1 MSIRWKFFLTLF
13 ALTVLVSAGV
23 LWFAER
29 EMRNWVV
36 GEVEQR
42 FAAQVENLLRG
53 RQERLEEVREACREL
68 AHHPAVRA
76 AAAGEMGEAERQ
88 AMVRLME
95 SRPWAAQPPNVRH
108 AGGGHEVPGETLKRE
123 RPGTPRTA
131 TRAPLMG
138 VVRESGEVVFFG
150 KAMAMRKRPDAT
162 KLKRHLAA
170 GDQQVAYVVFA
181 EGSLAERA
189 KEMVLTPVNDGSG
202 KATGFLFL
210 GLDAATP
217 DERAFIRA
225 QEAQGSDG
233 RTGLVIDGEWFM
245 PGLKEDETKAL
256 ADAVQAKDLERGKS
270 RLIRTAVGSVMVTA
284 HELESAP
291 MQGSV
296 HQVGIYPMD
305 PLLAA
310 IGRMRKAVLWCGAAG
325 TLVAAM
331 SAWGMARRF
340 SRPITDLVAGTE
352 RVRQGDFKT
361 PVAVRSRDELGKLA
375 HAFNGM
381 TRDLELKDRYHEVLG
396 QVSDPAVAKQLLE
409 GSLQLGGEVREVA
422 VLFCDIRGFTALTE
436 KMAPQEVIEMLN
448 RHMTALTQV
457 VHAHGGVVDK
467 FVGDLVMA
475 LFGAPVSH
483 GNDSL
488 QAVRCALAMMEERA
502 RLNRIS
508 TPFFEMGI
516 GLASG
521 PVVAGCMGS
530 DTRLNYTVLGERVN
544 LASRLCSAAAAGEI
558 LIDETLARAVAGE
571 CTVEAREPAK
581 LKGFSAPV
589 PVFAV
594 AG

>member
-1 MSIRWKFFLTLF
+1 MSIRWKLFLTLF

-29 EMRNWVV
+29 EMRSWVV
-36 GEVEQR
+36 GEVERR
-42 FAAQVENLLRG
+42 FASQVENLLQA
-53 RQERLEEVREACREL
+53 RQERLHEVREACLEL
-68 AHHPAVRA
+68 ARNPAVRA
-76 AAAGEMGEAERQ
+76 AVEGKTDETERR
-88 AMVRLME
+88 AFARLME
-95 SRPWAAQPPNVRH
+95 ARPWAAQASTGRD
-108 AGGGHEVPGETLKRE
+108 GGGAGRREGPGNSRASA
-123 RPGTPRTA
+123 RTPMT
-131 TRAPLMG
+131 G
-138 VVRESGEVVFFG
+138 VVRDNGEVVFFG
-150 KAMAMRKRPDAT
+150 KTMALRKRPEAD
-162 KLKRHLAA
+162 KLKRHLAT
-170 GDQQVAYVVFA
+170 GEQQIAYVVMDEKDSA
-181 EGSLAERA
+181 ESA
-189 KEMVLTPVNDGSG
+189 KEIILTPVRDDQDR
-202 KATGFLFL
+202 AIGFFFL

-217 DERAFIRA
+217 DERAFMRS
-225 QEAQGSDG
+225 QQAQGTES
-233 RTGLVIDGEWFM
+233 RTGLVIDGEWLM
-245 PGLKEDETKAL
+245 QGLKKGEAEAFAASVRMDEL
-256 ADAVQAKDLERGKS
+256 PGGKPKVV
-270 RLIRTAVGSVMVTA
+270 RTAAGSIIVAA

-296 HQVGIYPMD
+296 YQVGIYPME

-310 IGRMRKAVLWCGAAG
+310 IGRMRRAVLWCGAAG
-325 TLVAAM
+325 TLIAALA
-331 SAWGMARRF
+331 AWGMARRF

-352 RVRQGDFKT
+352 RVRRGDFHT
-361 PVAVRSRDELGKLA
+361 PVAVRSRDELGTLA

-409 GSLQLGGEVREVA
+409 GGLQLGGEVREVA

-436 KMAPQEVIEMLN
+436 TMEPQEVIEMLN
-448 RHMTALTQV
+448 HHMTALTKII
-457 VHAHGGVVDK
+457 HAHGGVVDK

-475 LFGAPVSH
+475 LFGAPVSY
-483 GNDSL
+483 GEDSR

-508 TPFFEMGI
+508 TPSFEMGI